1 MSRRLEEA
9 EELGSLESIRLLARA
24 LRYVAPFK
32 GRFALK
38 LAVLCLSLLPLLI
51 LPWPVKIIIDHFIL
65 GVPIGEQP
73 LAYPAAVRLFTDLL
87 AGRTPF
93 EILLWTVA
101 AQMLLVFLVGGVG
114 TGGAER
120 DQAEAYL
127 ASGHDQATQTENEAN
142 AGFSMASGLLGL
154 FDFRFTIR
162 LTQALNHHYR
172 ASLFD
177 RIQSLP
183 MTAFDDERIG
193 DAIFRVMYDT
203 PAITTGV
210 YRILLTPLASTAFS
224 LLVILVLGSVFGSH
238 PIIPWTAVAI
248 LAISLAATVP
258 FSAALRRRAGRS
270 RRAGATTTSTLE
282 EGLTN
287 ILAVQSLG
295 GEGREKR
302 RFDADSWASFSRHRS
317 RMALGIIITLCAL
330 VPAVIVGSRVFYYV
344 ANLVIEGTLSPGD
357 FGLLFSYFLMLTFS
371 CVEIGALWIRVQD
384 AAVGLQRVF
393 FLMDLPGE
401 RDSGDAFAVAPLEQ
415 AVRIDDVRFSYP
427 DGTSALR
434 GVAMEARVGEITAL
448 VGPAGAGK
456 TTLAYLIPRFLC
468 PEEGA
473 VRFDGV
479 DIARASLESIRS
491 QVSFVFQETV
501 LFDATVEENIKL
513 GSPQASETEVRR
525 AAQIAG
531 ADEFIRELPEGYR
544 TPLGRSGGKLS
555 VGQKQRLSIARALV
569 RRSRIVI
576 LDEPTSALD
585 PETEQRLVSAL
596 REASRNRLVMVIAH
610 RLSTVR
616 SADQI
621 LFVEGGRIVERGSHP
636 ELMQRRDG
644 AYRRFVELQTRGV
657 A

>member
-1 MSRRLEEA
+1 MSGRLREA
-9 EELGSLESIRLLARA
+9 EEFSSLESIRLLARA
-24 LRYVAPFK
+24 LRYIAPLK
-32 GRFALK
+32 GRFAVK
-38 LAVLCLSLLPLLI
+38 LGLLFVSLLPLLV
-51 LPWPVKIIIDHFIL
+51 LPWPVKIIIDHSIL
-65 GVPIGEQP
+65 GLPIGEQP
-73 LAYPAAVRLFTDLL
+73 LPYPALVQPFTEFL
-87 AGRTPF
+87 AGRTPV
-93 EILLWTVA
+93 EILLWTLA
-101 AQMLLVFLVGGVG
+101 AQMLLVFLV
-114 TGGAER
+114 
-120 DQAEAYL
+120 
-127 ASGHDQATQTENEAN
+127 NEAN

-172 ASLFD
+172 SSLFD

-203 PAITTGV
+203 PSITTGV
-210 YRILLTPLASTAFS
+210 YRIVLTPLASTVFS
-224 LLVILVLGSVFGSH
+224 LLVILVLSGVFGEH
-238 PIIPWTAVAI
+238 PIIVWTAIAI
-248 LAISLAATVP
+248 LGIAFAATVP
-258 FSAALRRRAGRS
+258 FSGALRRRAGRS

-317 RMALGIIITLCAL
+317 QMALGMIITLCA
-330 VPAVIVGSRVFYYV
+330 VIPGVIVGSRVFYYV
-344 ANLVIEGTLSPGD
+344 ANLVIEGRISPGD
-357 FGLLFSYFLMLTFS
+357 FGLLFAYFLMLTFA
-371 CVEIGALWIRVQD
+371 CVEIGALWIRVQE

-401 RDSGDAFAVAPLEQ
+401 QDPSDAFAVASLAD
-415 AVRIDDVRFSYP
+415 AVRIEDVRFSYP
-427 DGTSALR
+427 DGTPALR
-434 GVAMEARVGEITAL
+434 GVDLEAHVGEIIAL

-456 TTLAYLIPRFLC
+456 TTLAYLIPRFIR
-468 PEEGA
+468 PVEGR

-479 DIARASLESIRS
+479 DIEKASLDSIRS

-501 LFDATVEENIKL
+501 LFDATIEENIKL
-513 GSPQASETEVRR
+513 GNPEASETEVRR

-544 TPLGRSGGKLS
+544 TRLGRSGGKLS

-569 RRSRIVI
+569 RKSRILI

-585 PETEQRLVSAL
+585 PETEGRLVSAL
-596 REASRNRLVMVIAH
+596 REASRSRLVMVIAH

-616 SADQI
+616 TADQI
-621 LFVEGGRIVERGSHP
+621 LFVEAGRIAERGSHA
-636 ELMQRRDG
+636 ELMAKRDG
-644 AYRRFVELQTRGV
+644 SYRRYVELQTRG
-657 A
+657 AA